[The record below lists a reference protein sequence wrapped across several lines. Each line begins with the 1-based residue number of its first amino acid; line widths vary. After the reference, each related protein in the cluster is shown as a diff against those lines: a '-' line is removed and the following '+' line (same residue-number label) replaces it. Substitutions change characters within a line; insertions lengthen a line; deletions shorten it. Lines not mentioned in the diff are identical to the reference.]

1 MLKSMIQVLVM
12 LFMAVINSVQAQSNS
27 STFIWPSLE
36 NAGIHV
42 SVDKSAYF
50 VGDTIY
56 LSIRLIE
63 SISAVKIEPMLTI
76 EGTTFKSIDVN
87 KYITVIPPKVTPE
100 SYRVYIKVMDALG
113 QPFFYETN
121 CFVNIEERHAVE
133 QVNNYVRIDPQDGS
147 KNSRSAVTL
156 SREQIKNL
164 RVIFERNSIRESM
177 GPQFVTI
184 TTTVQSRE
192 EIVVQMLEQRVL
204 TFRSCGD
211 SNHDHIMFNQYRK
224 AYGTYAEILPEEL
237 EQVHLQLDSLPDW
250 AIIKVSVTPDYS
262 ITIGAYDQHN
272 AVTHYYRVKGP
283 RIETRFAL
291 GIPKVLY
298 DTQAKDTIEY
308 GKTSA
313 MIRFYYVNGVSG
325 HRFPVNLGLGTFGV
339 NSPIDVGEGRGGFA
353 ASIFLDVVE
362 LIKTFWIQFS
372 MKVNAGL
379 ELTPFFPIKRRSRI
393 LLNVQVGFSI

>member
-393 LLNVQVGFSI
+393 LLNVHMGFSI

>member
-56 LSIRLIE
+56 LSIRLID

>member
-100 SYRVYIKVMDALG
+100 SYRIYIKVMDALG